1 MVVVLVL
8 LRLVR
13 RLVLRLGGRR
23 VLRRWLQ
30 WGLLRRLGRRLVGRG
45 YWGVQRPL

>member
-13 RLVLRLGGRR
+13 RLVLCLGGRR

-30 WGLLRRLGRRLVGRG
+30 RGLLLRLWRRLVGRG
-45 YWGVQRPL
+45 